1 MLVKLHRNDYS
12 NIITEEHSNIHV
24 LENNS
29 DVYPLFSIIDL
40 LITDYSSIYFDFL
53 LTKKP
58 VLFFPYDKRKIF
70 VNRSINV

>member
-29 DVYPLFSIIDL
+29 DVSF
-40 LITDYSSIYFDFL
+40 
-53 LTKKP
+53 
-58 VLFFPYDKRKIF
+58 IF
-70 VNRSINV
+70 NN